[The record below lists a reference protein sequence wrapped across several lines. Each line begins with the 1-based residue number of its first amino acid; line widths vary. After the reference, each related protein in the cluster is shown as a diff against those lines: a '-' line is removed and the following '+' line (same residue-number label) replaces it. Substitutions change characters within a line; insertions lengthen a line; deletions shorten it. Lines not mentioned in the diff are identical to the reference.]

1 MEKEKNNEFAYGICF
16 AKLFVFFLIGCIFG
30 TYYEE
35 ILHFITN
42 REWSNRQ
49 AMMIGPFNPI
59 YGIPAVIYI
68 LLLAK
73 GNEKRSIFK
82 TYIYSVIIGGVA
94 EYIVGFAIET
104 LFKVKFWDY
113 TGYFMNIGGKTTI
126 PFMLFWGLL
135 GVLLMKVIYPFVSQ
149 TIEKVPYK
157 IAKPVYMVLLVF
169 MIFNSVLT
177 YSAFTRM
184 ASRNVGKEAN
194 TFIGRFY
201 DKVFTN
207 EYMSTKF
214 PAMQIGLDI

>member
-1 MEKEKNNEFAYGICF
+1 MNKEDKKIFACGICF
-16 AKLFVFFLIGCIFG
+16 SKLFIFFVLGCIFG

-35 ILHFITN
+35 ILHFLTD

-59 YGIPAVIYI
+59 YGIPAVFYI
-68 LLLAK
+68 LILAK
-73 GNEKRSIFK
+73 GNEKRGILK
-82 TYIYSVIIGGVA
+82 TYVYSVLIGGVA

-104 LFKVKFWDY
+104 FFKVKFWDY

-126 PFMLFWGLL
+126 PFMLFWGVL
-135 GVLLMKVIYPFVSQ
+135 GVVLMKVVYPFISR
-149 TIEKVPYK
+149 KVERIPYRLAQP
-157 IAKPVYMVLLVF
+157 IYVTLLIF

-177 YSAFTRM
+177 CSAFSRM
-184 ASRNVGKEAN
+184 ASRNDGKEAN
-194 TFIGRFY
+194 TFVGRLY

-207 EYMSTKF
+207 EYMSNKF

>member
-1 MEKEKNNEFAYGICF
+1 MKKQQNNIFAHGLCF
-16 AKLFVFFLIGCIFG
+16 TKLFIIFLIGCVFG

-49 AMMIGPFNPI
+49 AMIIGPFNPI
-59 YGIPAVIYI
+59 YGIPAVIYV
-68 LLLAK
+68 LLLA
-73 GNEKRSIFK
+73 NENKKRSILK
-82 TYIYSVIIGGVA
+82 TYIYSVIIGGAA
-94 EYIVGFAIET
+94 EYVVGLAIET

-113 TGYFMNIGGKTTI
+113 TGYFMNIGGKTTV
-126 PFMLFWGLL
+126 PFMLFWGIL
-135 GVLLMKVIYPFVSQ
+135 GVNLMKVIYPFVSK
-149 TIEKVPYK
+149 TIEEVPYK
-157 IAKPVYMVLLVF
+157 VAKPVYTGLLVF
-169 MIFNSVLT
+169 MIFNSLLT
-177 YSAFTRM
+177 YSAFSRM

-207 EYMSTKF
+207 EYMSSKF